1 MVSDAGPGT
10 AYSVMAEHELLGP
23 VVAELVAGYVR
34 SLEDR
39 PVCPVTTPA
48 ELEGLFDEPLPAT
61 GMPVEKLVEIL
72 QRDVLPNTTAISS
85 PRYFGLFNPAPLP
98 VAVWVEAV
106 CAALNQ
112 NAANWRNAPVTSVLE
127 ARVVRW
133 LGDLIGY
140 PSSSFGTLTSGGSE
154 ANLIGLK
161 CARDRTERRASTRG
175 MTGAGEPL
183 VVYASEQC
191 HYSVV
196 KSADILG
203 LGRAR
208 VRKIDTD
215 RQLHVRLDAVEAAIE
230 RDRHAGLRPCCI
242 VGVAGATSSGVVD
255 PLDRLADLAER
266 HAIWFHVDAAYGGGL
281 AFSTRHRGRL
291 RGIERADSVT
301 IDPHKWMFVP
311 FSCGALLVRDGAS
324 ILRDAFDISPEYLSE
339 RRGHG
344 EDTALD
350 FFRYGQL
357 GSRRG
362 SALTLWAAL
371 KTLGVAG
378 YARIIDHQVAL
389 TRQLAERLDELDDF
403 ERLGEVETAV
413 CCVRYIPPAI
423 RDADGDAQDEAQ
435 RLLQQHIERDGRA
448 WVATTVLNERRALRV
463 NVDNFLTDSRHI
475 DQLIDLLRRGGEQ
488 IKRLI
493 TTSRG
498 SGR

>member
-10 AYSVMAEHELLGP
+10 ARSVVAEHEFLGP
-23 VVAELVAGYVR
+23 AVAELVAGYVR
-34 SLEDR
+34 TLEER

-48 ELEGLFDEPLPAT
+48 ELLGLFDEPLPAT

-72 QRDVLPNTTAISS
+72 HRDVVPNATAIAG

-98 VAVWVEAV
+98 VAVWVETV
-106 CAALNQ
+106 CSVLNQ
-112 NAANWRNAPVTSVLE
+112 NAANWRNAPVASVLE

-140 PSSSFGTLTSGGSE
+140 PSSSFGELTSGGSE

-161 CARDRTERRASTRG
+161 CARDRAERRASSRG
-175 MTGAGEPL
+175 LSGAGVPL

-203 LGRAR
+203 LGRIH
-208 VRKIDTD
+208 VRFVDTD
-215 RQLHVRLDAVEAAIE
+215 RQLHVRVDAMDAMIE
-230 RDRHAGLRPCCI
+230 HDRRAGFRPCCI

-255 PLDRLADLAER
+255 PLDRLADLAAR
-266 HAIWFHVDAAYGGGL
+266 HDMWFHVDAAYGGAL
-281 AFSTRHRGRL
+281 AFSTGHRGRL

-324 ILRDAFDISPEYLSE
+324 ILRDAFDISPAYLSE
-339 RRGHG
+339 RRGRG
-344 EDTALD
+344 EDAPLD
-350 FFRYGQL
+350 FFRYGQM

-378 YARIIDHQVAL
+378 YARIIDHQIAL
-389 TRQLAERLDELDDF
+389 TQELAERVDELDDF

-413 CCVRYIPPAI
+413 CCLRYLPPAI
-423 RDADGDAQDEAQ
+423 RKADGDTQDEAQ
-435 RLLQQHIERDGRA
+435 QLLQQHIERDGRA
-448 WVATTVLNERRALRV
+448 WLATTVLNDRRALRI
-463 NVDNFLTDSRHI
+463 NIDSFLTERRHI
-475 DQLIDLLRRGGEQ
+475 DQLIDLLRWGGEQ
-488 IKRLI
+488 VERLI
-493 TTSRG
+493 ATKCG
-498 SGR
+498 NAG